1 MKSASLTRLYEYRLG
16 SVDERVGIIISMPI
30 EVFHTRDQNHVTAGA
45 APFWG
50 SSFATAP
57 VAAVDMI

>member
-1 MKSASLTRLYEYRLG
+1 MM
-16 SVDERVGIIISMPI
+16 ICHI

-45 APFWG
+45 APYWG
-50 SSFATAP
+50 SSFATAA

>member
-1 MKSASLTRLYEYRLG
+1 MKQW
-16 SVDERVGIIISMPI
+16 VGPMIRAGINDGI

-50 SSFATAP
+50 SSFATAA